1 MRRQGLSNYYD
12 HMFYI
17 PIYHF
22 ALTDWNIKQQQ
33 LLEIYNST
41 DIVPYNDLSTDYYHN
56 QDWYRD
62 KIQMIFKN
70 EIKEFCVDVKGEY
83 RVIGCWFETS
93 KKGEFHTPHDHG
105 VCGYS
110 AVCYIKYNGNHHT
123 PTQFISPYACSNKGN
138 YLKYVPEVEEGSLII
153 FPSNVLHYTHPNRT
167 DDERIILS
175 FNLS

>member
-1 MRRQGLSNYYD
+1 
-12 HMFYI
+12 MFYI

-41 DIVPYNDLSTDYYHN
+41 TVVRDRNTMHTDYYHN

-70 EIKEFCVDVKGEY
+70 EIKEFNDDIKGEN

-93 KKGEFHTPHDHG
+93 KKGEFHTPHNHG
-105 VCGYS
+105 SCGFS
-110 AVCYIKYNGNHHT
+110 AVCYIKYNNSHHT
-123 PTQFISPYACSNKGN
+123 PTQFISPYTCSNTGN
-138 YLKYVPEVEEGSLII
+138 YTDYTPEVEEGSLII
-153 FPSNVLHYTHPNRT
+153 FPSNVLHYTHPNRS
-167 DDERIILS
+167 DVERIILS
-175 FNLS
+175 FNLSYEDRRYA